1 MKVITV
7 KIPEGMEKKLD
18 SICEETE
25 RTKSFFVRKAL
36 ERFFSEDAIYRRA
49 LDRLDNSRDKIIT
62 AEEMS
67 QKIG

>member
-7 KIPEGMEKKLD
+7 KIPEGMERKLH

-25 RTKSFFVRKAL
+25 RTKSFFIREAL
-36 ERFFSEDAIYRRA
+36 ERFFNEDVIYRRA
-49 LDRLDNSRDKIIT
+49 LDRLNDGRDKIVT

-67 QKIG
+67 QKIE